1 MPEVIH
7 STLLTLRWMEG
18 VLQRNEELIERSR
31 RAIEESRDLLA
42 KFAKVSQTIPNG
54 QSVEL

>member
-7 STLLTLRWMEG
+7 SALLTLRRMEG

-42 KFAKVSQTIPNG
+42 KFAKVS
-54 QSVEL
+54 